1 MSNPKPYQ
9 RQQHACP
16 NCNDIGAVLIL
27 RNGTEYGFQ
36 CPCAKGNENYNGWPI
51 LPPIETI
58 SDGKMMAA
66 GEEVEG
72 LEF

>member
-36 CPCAKGNENYNGWPI
+36 CPCAKGHENYNG
-51 LPPIETI
+51 LPMLPQIETI
-58 SDGKMMAA
+58 SDGKLAA
-66 GEEVEG
+66 SGEIQEDIDW
-72 LEF
+72 